1 VADGNSNRLFGA
13 HMLAAEGGEI
23 IQTALAAGSTQGRSL
38 CTVQHSYQ
46 RSALHLFHLERNRC
60 AERRNHW
67 LPQVAEIWRT
77 GSVVRS
83 WLLDLILSAWQAS
96 KEPLASYDPDSWG
109 PAEAD
114 ELLARDGRAWLHG
127 CAH

>member
-1 VADGNSNRLFGA
+1 MTNKVSEFAPQLPEATAIRSETPFRVWVADGNSNRLFGA

-46 RSALHLFHLERNRC
+46 RSALHWGLF
-60 AERRNHW
+60 
-67 LPQVAEIWRT
+67 
-77 GSVVRS
+77 
-83 WLLDLILSAWQAS
+83 
-96 KEPLASYDPDSWG
+96 
-109 PAEAD
+109 
-114 ELLARDGRAWLHG
+114 LARDGRAWLHG